1 METEFIIKTKDVD
14 LQARFQKGSSH
25 PNTCVL
31 IAHPYGPLGGNLHN
45 NVVVALC
52 RAFVALG
59 FSTLRYNSRGV
70 GKSGGRTS
78 WNGLPEVEDL
88 VNLCTYVTDE
98 LQQGNIVLC
107 GYSYGSVST
116 LAAACEIKSLKAI
129 ISISYPIGGIRYLRL
144 CYGLLPPST
153 RQSSSNQQLI
163 CHPFPNTSLLVGQV

>member
-1 METEFIIKTKDVD
+1 LNFAPSALGALGAMSERKLDKENCKFKSKMETEIIIKTKDVD

-52 RAFVALG
+52 REFVALG

-88 VNLCTYVTDE
+88 VNLCTYVTD
-98 LQQGNIVLC
+98 LMALC
-107 GYSYGSVST
+107 LLWQLRAKSRASRRLYPSVT
-116 LAAACEIKSLKAI
+116 L
-129 ISISYPIGGIRYLRL
+129 
-144 CYGLLPPST
+144 
-153 RQSSSNQQLI
+153 
-163 CHPFPNTSLLVGQV
+163 